1 MQSLE
6 SGTGTARAEVPRAAR
21 FARHKVSAAVLA
33 VLLVIVG
40 LATAWNL
47 EGWPGRVDDDE
58 GTYVAQAWAIVYQHT
73 ITHYSYWYDHPPL
86 GWVQIAAFG
95 CVTDGFSRTAAA
107 VFVGRQFMWCLSL
120 AGCVLLYVLCR
131 RLGMRR
137 TTSAVTVALFGL
149 SPLGQFFHRLV
160 SLDNIATV
168 WVLAALVAATSQGR
182 GGGKGWGRACLAG
195 ACAAIAVLSK
205 ETALFLVPVIA
216 WVLWQHT
223 GAADDAAP
231 AGGPSA
237 APAREPDAKT
247 ASEAAPAVA
256 GPLASGAAAAGT
268 TAALA
273 GQERAIG
280 ADPGRDATPDAV
292 PGAVAAPVWMPD
304 FRAFAGQ
311 HSAEIARLRGLV
323 RDPRTL
329 VHTPAVLRALPPR
342 VRHLLVFAVTGC
354 AIVALYPLYAL
365 QRGELG
371 LMWQTLWW
379 QFFTRPG
386 SGSLLD
392 PGSGTYAVVHGWVNS
407 DPWLL
412 VTGFVAALAL
422 MLSRPLRPFAVALLL
437 QIVVLI
443 KGGYLP
449 FFYVTAMLPFA
460 ALAIGAVADKLWD
473 AADPAWLA
481 RRRDSLPAIARRWTR
496 PYLGPGIVAVVALLF
511 AAIAVPSWV
520 SQLNTNSTANGDAP
534 YLAAVS
540 WAKKHVAKGDTV
552 AVDDYLWVDMKRQGL
567 NPLWI
572 WKIDPQTAP
581 DGWKS
586 IDYII
591 LQPQSPGTLAGMP
604 ALRDAYA
611 HSVLVKDLGN
621 GLTVR
626 RVTGG

>member
-1 MQSLE
+1 MQSVE
-6 SGTGTARAEVPRAAR
+6 SGIGTARVEVHRASR

-33 VLLVIVG
+33 GLLVIVG

-47 EGWPGRVDDDE
+47 QGWPGRVDDDE
-58 GTYVAQAWAIVYQHT
+58 GTYVAQAWAVVYQHT
-73 ITHYSYWYDHPPL
+73 IAHYSYWYDHPPL
-86 GWVQIAAFG
+86 GWLQIALFG
-95 CVTDGFSRTAAA
+95 WLTGGFSRVAAA
-107 VFVGRQFMWCLSL
+107 VFVGRQLMWCLTL
-120 AGCVLLYVLCR
+120 AGCALLYVLCR

-137 TTSAVTVALFGL
+137 TTSAITVALFGL

-182 GGGKGWGRACLAG
+182 GGGRGLGRACLAG

-223 GAADDAAP
+223 AAAVDDRSGDDRAGVDPAGTDRANTGVPVAAAQGDPPAAP
-231 AGGPSA
+231 S
-237 APAREPDAKT
+237 
-247 ASEAAPAVA
+247 ASEPVVTQ
-256 GPLASGAAAAGT
+256 P
-268 TAALA
+268 A
-273 GQERAIG
+273 GQDG
-280 ADPGRDATPDAV
+280 TDAM
-292 PGAVAAPVWMPD
+292 PVWMPD
-304 FRAFAGQ
+304 FRAFAGEHAAQ
-311 HSAEIARLRGLV
+311 IARLRGLL
-323 RDPRTL
+323 RDPRAL
-329 VHTPAVLRALPPR
+329 LRGPAAVRGLPRR
-342 VRHLLVFAVTGC
+342 VRHLLVFALTGC

-365 QRGELG
+365 QRGQLP
-371 LMWQTLWW
+371 LLWDTLWW

-392 PGSGTYAVVHGWVNS
+392 PNSGTYAAAHGWVSS

-412 VTGFVAALAL
+412 VTGFAAALAL
-422 MLSRPLRPFAVALLL
+422 LLSPRLRPFAVALLL
-437 QIVVLI
+437 QIVVLV

-449 FFYVTAMLPFA
+449 FFYVTGMLPFA
-460 ALAIGAVADKLWD
+460 ALAIGGAADTLWD
-473 AADPAWLA
+473 AADPEWLA
-481 RRRDSLPAIARRWTR
+481 RRRGSLPSFAARWTR

-520 SQLNTNSTANGDAP
+520 TQLNTNSTANGDTP
-534 YLAAVS
+534 YLAAAS
-540 WAKKHVAKGDTV
+540 WARQNLAKGDTV
-552 AVDDYLWVDMKRQGL
+552 AVDDYLWVDLKRQGL
-567 NPLWI
+567 DPLWI
-572 WKIDPQTAP
+572 WKIDSQTAP

-604 ALRDAYA
+604 ALQGAYA
-611 HSVLVKDLGN
+611 HSVLVKDFGN

>member
-6 SGTGTARAEVPRAAR
+6 SGIGRARVEIPRASR

-33 VLLVIVG
+33 GLLVIVG

-86 GWVQIAAFG
+86 GWVQIALFG
-95 CVTDGFSRTAAA
+95 WLTDGFNRVAAA
-107 VFVGRQFMWCLSL
+107 VFVGRQFMWCLTL
-120 AGCVLLYVLCR
+120 AACVLLYVLCR

-137 TTSAVTVALFGL
+137 TTSAITVALFGL

-168 WVLAALVAATSQGR
+168 WVLAALVAATSPR
-182 GGGKGWGRACLAG
+182 RGWGRACLAG

-205 ETALFLVPVIA
+205 ETAVFLLPVIA

-223 GAADDAAP
+223 GADGGGAVDGAAVAAAGRTTSATGASVQDDAALGAAVP
-231 AGGPSA
+231 GARASGTGFSGTGGSG
-237 APAREPDAKT
+237 T
-247 ASEAAPAVA
+247 S
-256 GPLASGAAAAGT
+256 GSGAAAEG
-268 TAALA
+268 
-273 GQERAIG
+273 G
-280 ADPGRDATPDAV
+280 AE
-292 PGAVAAPVWMPD
+292 AAPVWMPD

-311 HSAEIARLRGLV
+311 HSAEIARLRGLL
-323 RDPRTL
+323 RNPGALLRGPAMLGRLPR
-329 VHTPAVLRALPPR
+329 R
-342 VRHLLVFAVTGC
+342 VRHLLVFAATGC
-354 AIVALYPLYAL
+354 VLVALYPIYAL
-365 QRGELG
+365 QRGQLP
-371 LMWQTLWW
+371 LMWDTLWW

-392 PGSGTYAVVHGWVNS
+392 PNSGTYAVARGWVSS

-412 VTGFVAALAL
+412 IAGFIAALAL
-422 MLSRPLRPFAVALLL
+422 LLSRRLRPFAVALLL
-437 QIVVLI
+437 QILVLV

-449 FFYVTAMLPFA
+449 FFYVTGMLPFA
-460 ALAIGAVADKLWD
+460 ALAIGGAADTLWD
-473 AADPAWLA
+473 AADPDWLA
-481 RRRDSLPAIARRWTR
+481 RRRGSLPAFARRWR
-496 PYLGPGIVAVVALLF
+496 GPYLGQGIVAVVALLF

-520 SQLNTNSTANGDAP
+520 SQLNTDSTANGDAP
-534 YLAAVS
+534 YLAAAS
-540 WAKKHVAKGDTV
+540 WAEKNVAKGDTV
-552 AVDDYLWVDMKRQGL
+552 AVDDYLWVDLKRQGL

-604 ALRDAYA
+604 ALQGAYA
-611 HSVLVKDLGN
+611 HSVLVKDFGN

>member
-6 SGTGTARAEVPRAAR
+6 SGIGTARVENHLASR

-33 VLLVIVG
+33 GLLVIVG

-58 GTYVAQAWAIVYQHT
+58 GTYVAQAWAVVYEHT

-86 GWVQIAAFG
+86 GWVQIGLFG
-95 CVTDGFSRTAAA
+95 WVTDGFNRVAAA
-107 VFVGRQFMWCLSL
+107 VFVGRQFMWCLTL
-120 AGCVLLYVLCR
+120 VGCVLLYVLCR

-137 TTSAVTVALFGL
+137 TTSAITVALFGL

-168 WVLAALVAATSQGR
+168 WVLGALVAATSPRR
-182 GGGKGWGRACLAG
+182 GWRRACLAG

-205 ETALFLVPVIA
+205 ETAIFLVPVIA

-223 GAADDAAP
+223 CAVGDERDPAADGAVAATAERPGEAVAVTEQAVAEPIPRARPDAAAETSPADP
-231 AGGPSA
+231 AGT
-237 APAREPDAKT
+237 APD
-247 ASEAAPAVA
+247 
-256 GPLASGAAAAGT
+256 GA
-268 TAALA
+268 
-273 GQERAIG
+273 E
-280 ADPGRDATPDAV
+280 
-292 PGAVAAPVWMPD
+292 AAPVWMPD
-304 FRAFAGQ
+304 FRAFAGR
-311 HSAEIARLRGLV
+311 HSTELTRLRGMASN
-323 RDPRTL
+323 PGTL
-329 VHTPAVLRALPPR
+329 LRGPAVLHMLPRR

-354 AIVALYPLYAL
+354 VIVALYPVYAL
-365 QRGELG
+365 QRGQLP
-371 LMWQTLWW
+371 LMWDTLWW
-379 QFFTRPG
+379 QFSTRPG

-392 PGSGTYAVVHGWVNS
+392 PNSGTYAVARGWVSS

-412 VTGFVAALAL
+412 VTGFIAAIAL
-422 MLSRPLRPFAVALLL
+422 LLSRRLRPFAVALLL
-437 QIVVLI
+437 QIVVLV

-449 FFYVTAMLPFA
+449 FFYVTEMLPFA
-460 ALAIGAVADKLWD
+460 ALAIGGAADTLWDVAD
-473 AADPAWLA
+473 PEWLT
-481 RRRDSLPAIARRWTR
+481 RSRGSLPAFARRWR
-496 PYLGPGIVAVVALLF
+496 GSYLGPGIVAVVALLF

-540 WAKKHVAKGDTV
+540 WAKQNVAKGDTV
-552 AVDDYLWVDMKRQGL
+552 AVDDYLWVDLKRQGL

-604 ALRDAYA
+604 ALQGAYA
-611 HSVLVKDLGN
+611 HSVLVKDFGN